1 MAGHRSRPS
10 RAQEGLL
17 DAAVQ
22 SGDFARDE
30 LESSVLVALRRASQ
44 RKRVAIAQIIE
55 LLTG

>member
-1 MAGHRSRPS
+1 MRPCK
-10 RAQEGLL
+10 
-17 DAAVQ
+17 